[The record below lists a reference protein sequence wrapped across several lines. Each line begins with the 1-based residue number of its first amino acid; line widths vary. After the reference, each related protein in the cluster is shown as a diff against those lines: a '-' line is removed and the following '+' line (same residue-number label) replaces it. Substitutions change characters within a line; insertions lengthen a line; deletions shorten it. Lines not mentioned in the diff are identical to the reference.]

1 MMKGIVGIGA
11 NVFDT
16 LITLQKYPDEDTKSK
31 CESVRQSGGGPVA
44 TGLVAAAKLGAK
56 CAYLGNLADD
66 AGGVFLKADLER
78 FDVSTE
84 YCRVLPGY
92 SSFSS
97 CIWLSRERGTRTVVF
112 DRGNLPGTKL
122 DDAMKRVIAT
132 ARLLMVDGND
142 LDAAVEAAKIAERNG
157 TKVLYDAGGL
167 YDGIERLLPFAD
179 YLIPS
184 EEFALGFTGET
195 TAEDAAKVLFAKFSP
210 ELVVITQGKRGGIVF
225 DGKTVRTYPALP
237 ATVVDSNGAGDVFHG
252 AFAFAV
258 TRAYDPY
265 RACVFASATSALKC
279 EKIGARDGAPDFA
292 AVKKF
297 LEENGYEL

>member
-1 MMKGIVGIGA
+1 
-11 NVFDT
+11 
-16 LITLQKYPDEDTKSK
+16 
-31 CESVRQSGGGPVA
+31 
-44 TGLVAAAKLGAK
+44 
-56 CAYLGNLADD
+56 
-66 AGGVFLKADLER
+66 
-78 FDVSTE
+78 
-84 YCRVLPGY
+84 
-92 SSFSS
+92 
-97 CIWLSRERGTRTVVF
+97 
-112 DRGNLPGTKL
+112 
-122 DDAMKRVIAT
+122 
-132 ARLLMVDGND
+132 MVDGND
-142 LDAAVEAAKIAERNG
+142 LDAAVEAAKIAKASR

-167 YDGIERLLPFAD
+167 YDGVERLLPFAD

-210 ELVVITQGKRGGIVF
+210 EVVVITQGKRGGIVF

>member
-1 MMKGIVGIGA
+1 MALIVGIGA
-11 NVFDT
+11 NVYDT
-16 LITLQKYPDEDTKSK
+16 LITLKSYPSEDTKTR
-31 CESVRQSGGGPVA
+31 CDGVRRSGGGPVA
-44 TGLVAAAKLGAK
+44 TGLVAAAKLGAA
-56 CAYLGNLADD
+56 CAYLGDFADD
-66 AGGVFLKADLER
+66 EGGAFLKADFAR
-78 FDVSTE
+78 FGVSTA
-84 YCRVLPGY
+84 YSSTLPGY
-92 SSFSS
+92 TSFSS
-97 CIWLSRERGTRTVVF
+97 VIWLASDKATRTVVF
-112 DRGNLPGTKL
+112 DKGDLPGTAL
-122 DDAMKRVIAT
+122 DEKRKTAIAE
-132 ARLLMVDGND
+132 AELLMVDGND
-142 LDAAVEAAKIAERNG
+142 LDAAVEAAKIAKANG

-167 YDGIERLLPFAD
+167 YEGVERLLPYAD

>member
-1 MMKGIVGIGA
+1 MALIVGIGA
-11 NVFDT
+11 NVYDT
-16 LITLQKYPDEDTKSK
+16 LITLKSYPSEDTKTR
-31 CESVRQSGGGPVA
+31 CAGVQRSGGGPVA
-44 TGLVAAAKLGAK
+44 TGLVAAAKLGAA
-56 CAYLGNLADD
+56 CAYLGDFADD
-66 AGGVFLKADLER
+66 EGGAFLKADFAR
-78 FDVSTE
+78 FGVSTA
-84 YCRVLPGY
+84 YSSTLPGY
-92 SSFSS
+92 TSFSS
-97 CIWLSRERGTRTVVF
+97 VIWLASDKATRTVVF
-112 DRGNLPGTKL
+112 DKGDLPGTAL
-122 DDAMKRVIAT
+122 DEKRKTVIAE
-132 ARLLMVDGND
+132 AELLMVDGND
-142 LDAAVEAAKIAERNG
+142 LDAAVEAAKIAKANG

>member
-1 MMKGIVGIGA
+1 MALIVGIGA
-11 NVFDT
+11 NVYDT
-16 LITLQKYPDEDTKSK
+16 LITLKSYPSEDTKTR
-31 CESVRQSGGGPVA
+31 CDGVRRSGGGPVA
-44 TGLVAAAKLGAK
+44 TGLVAAAKLGAA
-56 CAYLGNLADD
+56 CAYLGDFADD
-66 AGGVFLKADLER
+66 EGGAFLKADFAR
-78 FDVSTE
+78 FGVSTA
-84 YCRVLPGY
+84 YSLTLPGY
-92 SSFSS
+92 TSFSS
-97 CIWLSRERGTRTVVF
+97 VIWLASDKATRTVVF
-112 DRGNLPGTKL
+112 DKGDLPGTAL
-122 DDAMKRVIAT
+122 DEKRKTAIAE
-132 ARLLMVDGND
+132 AELLMVDGND
-142 LDAAVEAAKIAERNG
+142 LDAAVEAAKIAKENR

-167 YDGIERLLPFAD
+167 YDGVERLLPFAD

-184 EEFALGFTGET
+184 EEFALGFTGEK
-195 TAEDAAKVLFAKFSP
+195 TADAAAKKLFAEFSP

-279 EKIGARDGAPDFA
+279 EKIGAREGAPDFA

>member
-1 MMKGIVGIGA
+1 MALIVGIGA
-11 NVFDT
+11 NVYDT
-16 LITLQKYPDEDTKSK
+16 LITLKSYPSEDTKTR
-31 CESVRQSGGGPVA
+31 CDGVRRSGGGPVA
-44 TGLVAAAKLGAK
+44 TGLVAAAKLGAA
-56 CAYLGNLADD
+56 CAYLGDFADD
-66 AGGVFLKADLER
+66 EGGAFLKADFAR
-78 FDVSTE
+78 FGVSTA
-84 YCRVLPGY
+84 YSLTLPGY
-92 SSFSS
+92 TSFSS
-97 CIWLSRERGTRTVVF
+97 VIWLASDKATRTVVF
-112 DRGNLPGTKL
+112 DKGDLPGTAL
-122 DDAMKRVIAT
+122 DEKRKTAIAE
-132 ARLLMVDGND
+132 AELLMVDGND
-142 LDAAVEAAKIAERNG
+142 LDAAVEAAKIAKASR

-167 YDGIERLLPFAD
+167 YDGVERLLPFAD

-184 EEFALGFTGET
+184 EEFALGFTGEK
-195 TAEDAAKVLFAKFSP
+195 TADVAAKKLFAEFSP

-237 ATVVDSNGAGDVFHG
+237 ATVIDSNGAGDVFHG

>member
-1 MMKGIVGIGA
+1 MALIVGIGA
-11 NVFDT
+11 NVYDT
-16 LITLQKYPDEDTKSK
+16 LITLKSYPSEDTKTR
-31 CESVRQSGGGPVA
+31 CDGVQRSGGGPVA
-44 TGLVAAAKLGAK
+44 TGLVAAAKLGAE
-56 CAYLGNLADD
+56 CAYLGDFADD
-66 AGGVFLKADLER
+66 EGGAFLKADFAR
-78 FDVSTE
+78 FGVSTA
-84 YCRVLPGY
+84 YSSTLPGY
-92 SSFSS
+92 TSFSS
-97 CIWLSRERGTRTVVF
+97 VIWLASDKATRTVVF
-112 DRGNLPGTKL
+112 DKGDLPGTAL
-122 DDAMKRVIAT
+122 DEKRKTAIAE
-132 ARLLMVDGND
+132 AELLMVDGND
-142 LDAAVEAAKIAERNG
+142 LDAAVEAAKIAKRNG

-195 TAEDAAKVLFAKFSP
+195 TADAAAKKLFAEFSP
-210 ELVVITQGKRGGIVF
+210 ELVVVTQGKRGGIVF

-292 AVKKF
+292 AVQSF
-297 LEENGYEL
+297 LKENGYEL

>member
-1 MMKGIVGIGA
+1 MALIVGVGA
-11 NVFDT
+11 NVYDT
-16 LITLQKYPDEDTKSK
+16 LITLKSYPSEDTKTR
-31 CESVRQSGGGPVA
+31 CDGVRRSGGGPVA
-44 TGLVAAAKLGAK
+44 TGLVAAAKLGAA
-56 CAYLGNLADD
+56 CAYLGDFADD
-66 AGGVFLKADLER
+66 EGGAFLKADFAR
-78 FDVSTE
+78 FGVSTA
-84 YCRVLPGY
+84 YSSTLPGY
-92 SSFSS
+92 TSFSS
-97 CIWLSRERGTRTVVF
+97 VIWLASDKATRTVVF
-112 DRGNLPGTKL
+112 DKGDLPGTAL
-122 DDAMKRVIAT
+122 DEKRKTAIAE
-132 ARLLMVDGND
+132 AELLMVDGND
-142 LDAAVEAAKIAERNG
+142 LDAAVEAAKIAKASR

-167 YDGIERLLPFAD
+167 YDGVERLLPFAD

-184 EEFALGFTGET
+184 EEFAFGFTGEK
-195 TAEDAAKVLFAKFSP
+195 TADAAAKKLFAEFSP

-292 AVKKF
+292 AVRSF
-297 LEENGYEL
+297 LKENGYEL